1 MNRETFSPKLDEIS
15 ENIIYLLSLDSRISI
30 SGIARI
36 LHINRKIIENRINQ
50 LYNKGFIKP
59 LLIYNYSGLIK
70 TTVLIKLTGFDGQ
83 IIEKIKGID
92 PIIKFKET
100 LGLYDLSLLLV
111 TESQKELDAI
121 LHNINKSFHNTIQN
135 IDLVTHPM
143 EDTMGYKSFCHKLEL
158 MQRYNMLNPDM
169 KYNLSDEERQ
179 LVGILKVNPHISYK
193 ELIKRTRWS
202 YLKIKDTIARL
213 QNKQIIRFSIDPDYN
228 KLQLEFHNILAKIN
242 LAKAKQFE
250 ATIIKNPRV
259 HWIKKGTGRWD
270 YILSVGS
277 RDMNEFIEI
286 TRDIRTANK
295 NIIFDYSS
303 LVSKIN
309 VMRKV

>member
-1 MNRETFSPKLDEIS
+1 M
-15 ENIIYLLSLDSRISI
+15 
-30 SGIARI
+30 
-36 LHINRKIIENRINQ
+36 
-50 LYNKGFIKP
+50 
-59 LLIYNYSGLIK
+59 
-70 TTVLIKLTGFDGQ
+70 
-83 IIEKIKGID
+83 
-92 PIIKFKET
+92 
-100 LGLYDLSLLLV
+100 
-111 TESQKELDAI
+111 
-121 LHNINKSFHNTIQN
+121 
-135 IDLVTHPM
+135 
-143 EDTMGYKSFCHKLEL
+143 
-158 MQRYNMLNPDM
+158 
-169 KYNLSDEERQ
+169 
-179 LVGILKVNPHISYK
+179 
-193 ELIKRTRWS
+193 
-202 YLKIKDTIARL
+202 
-213 QNKQIIRFSIDPDYN
+213 
-228 KLQLEFHNILAKIN
+228 AKIN